1 MVQLTSV
8 QESWAWMRSDIVA
21 RLGPF
26 ALAVLATWLIWR
38 PRWLGLAPGELPA
51 QLLFGIAGAAVLFGA
66 AVLVQL
72 PLTRRRG
79 GLRVPADGAD
89 LALQG
94 AYYVVNGPL
103 EEAFF
108 RGLAQG
114 GISIALGAPPGF
126 VIATAVYVLYHRLG
140 RWTWP
145 DTLATALVGV
155 PLGLAFWLLPGPPS
169 LLGVSLAHIAAT
181 FTATFIIGFA
191 FGAIMVPA
199 QTLIQ
204 RETPHDM
211 LGRVGSTNASVIFLG
226 QILGLVIS
234 GTLAELVGVRMV
246 FFLCAGLSVA
256 LAVGGRI
263 FLGSRG
269 RL

>member
-94 AYYVVNGPL
+94 AYYVLNGPL

-108 RGLAQG
+108 RGLVQG
-114 GISIALGAPPGF
+114 GLGAALGPPVGF
-126 VIATAVYVLYHRLG
+126 AVATAAYVLYHRLG
-140 RWTWP
+140 SWRWL
-145 DTLATALVGV
+145 DVVATLGAGV
-155 PLGLAFWLLPGPPS
+155 PLGLGFWLLPGPPS
-169 LLGVSLAHIAAT
+169 LIGVAIAHIGGT
-181 FTATFIIGFA
+181 CG
-191 FGAIMVPA
+191 
-199 QTLIQ
+199 
-204 RETPHDM
+204 
-211 LGRVGSTNASVIFLG
+211 FLG
-226 QILGLVIS
+226 PGPYLLRRLGWVD
-234 GTLAELVGVRMV
+234 
-246 FFLCAGLSVA
+246 
-256 LAVGGRI
+256 
-263 FLGSRG
+263 
-269 RL
+269 